1 MPSSHSL
8 DRLSVAFDEPQLVA
22 RRSTPYEEILR
33 R

>member
-8 DRLSVAFDEPQLVA
+8 DRLSVAFDELRLVA
-22 RRSTPYEEILR
+22 ASSTPYEEILR